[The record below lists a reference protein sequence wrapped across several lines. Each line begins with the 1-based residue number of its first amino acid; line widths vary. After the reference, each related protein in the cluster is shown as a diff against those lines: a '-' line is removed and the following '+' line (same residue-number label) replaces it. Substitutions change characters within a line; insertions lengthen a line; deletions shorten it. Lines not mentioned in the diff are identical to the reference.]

1 MQIFKNKPF
10 MLCCACFIASS
21 IIGFCFIGT
30 VKLVLLFVSIGIAL
44 AATALAIFLRKREF
58 RIRFTVVI
66 IAAVM
71 SALAFA
77 ESFLYYEKYTVS
89 LEEYSGQTCEVTLT
103 VVEELSKTTY
113 HSEYLAVLSSVN
125 GEHRSGYVFLCFE
138 GEDGCNTESTVKVTA
153 LCETVEEYTLNNS
166 SRLSAVSDGI
176 IGAFTVEPETPIHYI
191 ELENNGSFNFHF
203 FVLSLNR
210 TLTYKMEDLI
220 GGEEGSLCA
229 ALTLGRRDRLLRSTL
244 TDFARCGLSHVLALS
259 GMHMTILAGLF
270 DFILKKLRVRKT
282 FRCGIMPM
290 IMLFYLI
297 LTGFS
302 LSTVRAAIMLTAVYI
317 AYISSTPA
325 DSMTVLF
332 SSCAFIIAVL
342 PTSVADIGFWM
353 SYLAT
358 FGLLLVAPYL
368 SRLMK
373 KENVKGKIRS
383 AFMSGVKKI
392 FSMIAI
398 TVTAVFAVLILT
410 QMFFGEL
417 SVISPITN
425 LLCNPLITLMFI
437 FGAILLVFGGIPF
450 VASIISPV
458 IAFLGK
464 LVLYITSSFSD
475 MRNITL
481 SLEHGFAKIIVI
493 LFTVSTVVL
502 LILKLRR
509 KIFVLLS
516 AAVSVLAFCVF
527 LAIYSGIYSGTSDVN
542 YIRKG
547 EREMVSAVSTE
558 SCVLIDM
565 SDGNYSN
572 FVTVWDEAHKD
583 GATEADVLILTHYH
597 SKHIY
602 ALARF
607 FDSVKVRTVMMPKPE
622 NADDA
627 DVFLSILRA
636 AASRGVECRTYT
648 KGESVFLTESTVMTL
663 FPYGT
668 LKRSKQ
674 PAFAFEID
682 FGDERLVY
690 IGSSFFETE
699 TGREAGDIVSGA
711 DTVIYGTHGPNP
723 KEKFLIDGAA
733 ASRRI
738 VFADE
743 EILGMS
749 YRRVPSFSA
758 EEIVCECELFEYRT
772 QKSK

>member
-1 MQIFKNKPF
+1 MQFFKNKPF
-10 MLCCACFIASS
+10 MLCCACFITSS
-21 IIGFCFIGT
+21 LIGFCFIGT
-30 VKLVLLFVSIGIAL
+30 VKLILLFSSVGIAL
-44 AATALAIFLRKREF
+44 AAALLAILMRKREV
-58 RIRFTVVI
+58 RIRFIVAI
-66 IAAVM
+66 IAAIM
-71 SALAFA
+71 SAFAFA
-77 ESFLYYEKYTVS
+77 ESFLYYEKYTAS

-103 VVEELSKTTY
+103 VIEELSKTTY

-125 GEHRSGYVFLCFE
+125 GEGRRGYVFLCFE
-138 GEDGCNTESTVKVTA
+138 GEEGCDVESTVKVTA
-153 LCETVEEYTLNNS
+153 LCETVEEYTLNNA
-166 SRLSAVSDGI
+166 SRLSAVSDGLL
-176 IGAFTVEPETPIHYI
+176 GAFIVEPESPIHYI
-191 ELENNGSFNFHF
+191 ECKNESGFNFHF

-210 TLTYKMEDLI
+210 KLTYKMEELI

-244 TDFARCGLSHVLALS
+244 TDFSRCGLSHILALS
-259 GMHMTILAGLF
+259 GMHMTILAGIF
-270 DFILKKLRVRKT
+270 DFILKKLRVKKT

-317 AYISSTPA
+317 AYISSTPV

-342 PTSVADIGFWM
+342 PSSVADIGFWM

-358 FGLLLVAPYL
+358 FGLLIVAPCL
-368 SRLMK
+368 SKLMK
-373 KENVKGKIRS
+373 KGNERWKIRS
-383 AFMSGVKKI
+383 VLTLGIKRVL
-392 FSMIAI
+392 SMITI
-398 TVTAVFAVLILT
+398 TVTAVFAVLMLT

-417 SVISPITN
+417 SIISPLTN
-425 LLCNPLITLMFI
+425 LLCNPLITLMFVL
-437 FGAILLVFGGIPF
+437 GVVLLIFGGIPF
-450 VASIISPV
+450 IASLVSSV
-458 IAFLGK
+458 IAFVGK
-464 LVLYITSSFSD
+464 IILNITSSFSD
-475 MRNITL
+475 MMDITV
-481 SLEHGFAKIIVI
+481 SLEYGFAKIIVI
-493 LFTVSTVVL
+493 LFTVSTAIL
-502 LILKLRR
+502 LIIKFRR
-509 KIFVLLS
+509 KIFVLLP
-516 AAVSVLAFCVF
+516 AAISVIAFCVC
-527 LAIYSGIYSGTSDVN
+527 LTIYSGVYSGTSDVT
-542 YIRKG
+542 YIRRG
-547 EREMVSAVSTE
+547 EREMLSAVSPD

-572 FVTVWDEAHKD
+572 FVTAWQEAHKD
-583 GATEADVLILTHYH
+583 GATETDMLILTHYH

-627 DVFLSILRA
+627 DVFLSILRSA
-636 AASRGVECRTYT
+636 TSRGVECRTYS

-682 FGDERLVY
+682 FDGERLVY
-690 IGSSFFETE
+690 VGSSFFETE
-699 TGREAGDIVSGA
+699 TGIEIGDMVLGA

-723 KEKFLIDGAA
+723 KKKFLIDGAA
-733 ASRRI
+733 TSRRI

-743 EILGMS
+743 EILRMS
-749 YRRVPSFSA
+749 YHRVQSLSA
-758 EEIVCECELFEYRT
+758 EEIACECEIFEYRT